1 MRLIL
6 LRHGESIGNV
16 DESAFCRI
24 PDHSME
30 LTAAGDNQAR
40 AAGVTLREVVGAG
53 PVDVFVSPYRRTW
66 QTLELLDLGPRI
78 RRVREEPRLRE
89 QDWGNLQQQA
99 DQVRQR
105 QERDAFGHF
114 FYRLDSGESGADVYD
129 RVTGFLSGLTAPDGI
144 DDPGRTVLLVTHG
157 LTMRLACM
165 ALMGWTV
172 SQFEAL
178 SNPGNGDHRVL
189 TQLGGIDG
197 GRTGGGLLGLGAGW
211 ELDRPFDTW
220 NQASS
225 PGSGGGWH
233 GHGPGDRGIV
243 ARA

>member
-24 PDHSME
+24 PDHSMT
-30 LTAAGDNQAR
+30 LTPLGEDQAR
-40 AAGVTLREVVGAG
+40 AAGGALRDVVGSG

-66 QTLELLDLGPRI
+66 QTFALLGLEDQTG
-78 RRVREEPRLRE
+78 RVREEPRLRE

-105 QERDAFGHF
+105 LERDAFGHF

-129 RVTGFLSGLTAPDGI
+129 RVTGFLTGLTAPDAVN
-144 DDPGRTVLLVTHG
+144 DPDRTVLLITHG

-172 SQFEAL
+172 AQFEAL
-178 SNPGNGDHRVL
+178 SNPPNGDFRILSQGVDRA
-189 TQLGGIDG
+189 GAV
-197 GRTGGGLLGLGAGW
+197 GGGLLGLGPTW

-220 NQASS
+220 T
-225 PGSGGGWH
+225 
-233 GHGPGDRGIV
+233 
-243 ARA
+243 